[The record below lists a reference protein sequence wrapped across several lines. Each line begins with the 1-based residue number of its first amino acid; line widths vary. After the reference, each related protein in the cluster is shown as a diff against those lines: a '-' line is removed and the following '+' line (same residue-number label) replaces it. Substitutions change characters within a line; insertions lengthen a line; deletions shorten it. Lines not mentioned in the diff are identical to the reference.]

1 MASNKGRSAV
11 GESRMLIDGRLV
23 DAESGATFNNVN
35 PATEEVLGPVAD
47 GSPADMARAVDAA
60 RRAFETT
67 GWASDTEARKACLDQ
82 LQAAIESEQED
93 LRQELIAEVGTPAL
107 ITYGPQL
114 DAPLREALRWP
125 RDMIDEFEWTRSL
138 GPKDAMGVGYQTE
151 REVWKEPVGVV
162 GVTVEFPDRDHPQQ
176 TGPPAGHGKHLRPQ
190 TRPRHPVERHTARST
205 DRRADRHSARGGQ
218 HRHLS

>member
-1 MASNKGRSAV
+1 M

-23 DAESGATFNNVN
+23 DAEGGATFENVN

-82 LQAAIESEQED
+82 LQTAIESEQED
-93 LRQELIAEVGTPAL
+93 LRQELVSEAGTPAL

-125 RDMIDEFEWTRSL
+125 RDMIDEFEWSRSL
-138 GPKDAMGVGYQTE
+138 GPKDA
-151 REVWKEPVGVV
+151 
-162 GVTVEFPDRDHPQQ
+162 TVSY
-176 TGPPAGHGKHLRPQ
+176 THLTLP
-190 TRPRHPVERHTARST
+190 TILLV
-205 DRRADRHSARGGQ
+205 
-218 HRHLS
+218 